1 MGTKLRKK
9 MIPGEK
15 NFDSDDA
22 NKEARRI
29 ISKILTLTKS
39 EWIIT

>member
-1 MGTKLRKK
+1 

-15 NFDSDDA
+15 NFDADDA

-29 ISKILTLTKS
+29 IAKILTLTKS
-39 EWIIT
+39 ERIIT